1 MAALANKLKAPMA
14 AQGVAMRE
22 YLGETLLPVIT
33 RVKDVHAALEAKG
46 EDIATSCDAHL
57 FQ

>member
-1 MAALANKLKAPMA
+1 MANKLKAPMA

-57 FQ
+57 FK